1 MNDVK
6 IFYYEQLDNT
16 INQSQKLIKN
26 NEQTPFA
33 VICDEQLNGVASSPD
48 KSWNSP
54 NAGNIYLTLVYQLRE
69 GHDGTAPLVRY
80 GGLAGLSNKILD
92 AISNYLNIKTGSDL
106 ISFYRNDVFCN
117 KLKMG
122 GAILSADLNSMNISY
137 SIGLNINST
146 NKDFHIDLQ
155 EKITTLSD
163 ITNKSYDL
171 RGMIKEIIKIIIDS

>member
-16 INQSQKLIKN
+16 INQSKKLIKN

-33 VICDEQLNGVASSPD
+33 VICDEQLNGVASSPE
-48 KSWNSP
+48 KSWDSP
-54 NAGNIYLTLVYQLRE
+54 NAGNIYLTLVYQLPVVH
-69 GHDGTAPLVRY
+69 GGTYPLARY
-80 GGLAGLSNKILD
+80 DGLAGLSNKILG
-92 AISNYLNIKTGSDL
+92 AISNYLNIKAGFDL
-106 ISFYRNDVFCN
+106 ISFYRNDVFFN

-122 GAILSADLNSMNISY
+122 GAILSVDLNSMTVSH

-171 RGMIKEIIKIIIDS
+171 GEMTKEIIKIIIDS